1 MNAVATF
8 ALRAGAQVLRAVH
21 PHSVYLPGVLRGLRT
36 VSVTACARRWI
47 PSTANLSR
55 RLLRFAAIAAM
66 CGGPA
71 AAPVANAA
79 AEPAQEVH
87 LRMSWWGGNEVH
99 RAYLASIRRFE
110 AKFPHI
116 KVKGEYTGWVGH
128 LERLTTQIAGGTAP
142 DVMQVNWNWLVLFSR
157 DGRGFYD
164 LSSLEGAIDLA
175 QFDAEARSTGTVHGK
190 LNALP
195 VTMTAR
201 VFYFNAT
208 TFAKA
213 GLPVPRSWDE
223 LFAAGPIFRDR
234 LGKDYYPL
242 ALNFLDVLALCRTW
256 VVQRTNAPLVNEDGR
271 RLNASE
277 ADTAE
282 MAAFYDRLVR
292 EHVIAPAPE
301 RASYGNVAEQE
312 LRPWITG
319 RYAGTYYWTSAVGK
333 LTETLQP
340 GQKIVLAPYLM
351 RPGASDAGLFY
362 RPGMMVAINSK
373 TRHPKEAALLLDF
386 IFNDRYAVEAFG
398 LQRGLPVS
406 RKAVAML
413 EARGLSRT
421 LGWDGNLQVASLPHR
436 VGESGYFEHPRVRD
450 GFIDVLES
458 LGFGEIGPAEA
469 GRRMHTDVNRILER
483 VIRPAG
489 ATTSD

>member
-1 MNAVATF
+1 MSRW
-8 ALRAGAQVLRAVH
+8 LIL
-21 PHSVYLPGVLRGLRT
+21 LI
-36 VSVTACARRWI
+36 ACAATV
-47 PSTANLSR
+47 PG
-55 RLLRFAAIAAM
+55 AASDAAS
-66 CGGPA
+66 G
-71 AAPVANAA
+71 APQ
-79 AEPAQEVH
+79 PEVE

-110 AKFPHI
+110 AKYPHV

-164 LSSLEGAIDLA
+164 LNTLGKTVDLA
-175 QFDAEARSTGTVHGK
+175 QFDADAREVGTVRGR

-213 GLPVPRSWDE
+213 GISVPSSWDE

-234 LGKDYYPL
+234 LGPDYYPL
-242 ALNFLDVLALCRTW
+242 ALNFLDLLALCRSW
-256 VVQRTNAPLVNEDGR
+256 VVQRTASPLVDETR
-271 RLNASE
+271 RELNATE
-277 ADTAE
+277 ADTTE
-282 MAAFYDRLVR
+282 MAALYARLVNQ
-292 EHVIAPAPE
+292 HVIAPAPE

-319 RYAGTYYWTSAVGK
+319 RYAGLYYWTSAIGK
-333 LTETLQP
+333 LTETLEP

-351 RPGASDAGLFY
+351 RAGARDAGLFY
-362 RPGMMVAINSK
+362 RPGMMIAINSK
-373 TRHPKEAALLLDF
+373 TEHPREAALLLDF
-386 IFNDRYAVEAFG
+386 LFNDPFAVEAFG

-406 RKAVAML
+406 KFALATL
-413 EARGLSRT
+413 QSHGLSRT
-421 LGWDGNLQVASLPHR
+421 LGWDGNEQVARLPHR
-436 VGESGYFEHPRVRD
+436 AGESGYFEHPRVRD
-450 GFIDVLES
+450 GFIDILEAQ
-458 LGFGEIGPAEA
+458 GFGEISAAEA

-483 VIRPAG
+483 VIRPDAPPLDRG
-489 ATTSD
+489 